1 MGVDPRSARRR
12 PAVGPRVAGR
22 SNVHLATRVTSES
35 DPLYERD
42 ATQSDANWPTIEAL
56 EQRLSQAMSEGVRVS
71 ARVVSRTPNSFSST
85 FPTEIVTCQ
94 IGSQPAVRLF
104 CKHFHADLGQ
114 EFGKGTRPFH
124 EIDVYKQVLTK
135 VPTPTP
141 GFAGSWISDD
151 STEGLLVLKY
161 LDDSRR
167 LSHTGNY
174 DNGLEAAAVW
184 IGEFHRHAAAL
195 ATRPELGFLERSASQ
210 FYRDVWARLVAKRGS
225 LSGAPAW
232 LRRLGDRFELV
243 LAILHDADPTVIHG
257 EYYPKNVLLHEG
269 RIFPVDWET
278 ASIGMGEMD
287 LATLVDGWP
296 RAVDRCVSAYA
307 TARGFSPDDRE
318 FRRRLG
324 ASQILINAYWLSYGE
339 HWSSDPKKLDRAS
352 RRLDRMH
359 HAAEQIGL
367 LS

>member
-1 MGVDPRSARRR
+1 MK
-12 PAVGPRVAGR
+12 
-22 SNVHLATRVTSES
+22 SES
-35 DPLYERD
+35 DSLYGRD
-42 ATQSDANWPTIEAL
+42 AAQSDPNWPTLEDL
-56 EQRLSQAMSEGVRVS
+56 EQRLSQAMSGDVRVS

-94 IGSQPAVRLF
+94 IESQPPVRLF

-124 EIDVYKQVLTK
+124 EIDVYKHVLAK
-135 VPTPTP
+135 VPGPTP
-141 GFAGSWISDD
+141 AFAGSWVSGD
-151 STEGLLVLKY
+151 STEGLLVLQY
-161 LDDSRR
+161 LDESRR
-167 LSHTGNY
+167 LGHTGNY
-174 DNGLEAAAVW
+174 DDGLEAAAVW
-184 IGEFHRHAAAL
+184 IGEFHRHAAELTA
-195 ATRPELGFLERSASQ
+195 RPELGFLQRSTGQ
-210 FYRDVWARLVAKRGS
+210 FYSGTWARLVAKRDS
-225 LSGAPAW
+225 LSDPPSW
-232 LRRLGDRFELV
+232 LRRLNDRFHLV
-243 LAILHDADPTVIHG
+243 LKILDDADSTVIHG

-269 RIFPVDWET
+269 RIVPVDWET
-278 ASIGMGEMD
+278 ASLGMGELD

-307 TARGFSPDDRE
+307 KARGFASDDRH

-324 ASQILINAYWLSYGE
+324 ASQILLNAYWLSYSDPR
-339 HWSSDPKKLDRAS
+339 SSDVKKLDRAS